1 MQLIFFKIY
10 SLQINIITII
20 YKMKQAL
27 NLILALTF
35 HVMVVHAQVNWQSG
49 AGGVQW
55 AFACDF
61 VNHDMGSAKVSGD
74 QCGNKC
80 MSTSGC
86 THFAWTPGNPGTCW
100 MKSGS
105 VQKSDAKFNNNYQM
119 VCGITQSSS
128 QGINW
133 QSGAGGV
140 QWAFSCDFVNH
151 DMGSAQVP
159 GEQCGGKC
167 MSTSGCTHFSWT
179 PGNPG
184 SCWMKYGSVQK
195 SDAKL
200 NNNNRMICGITPSSN
215 PNPGPNGD
223 GGISEADF
231 LFFNQIFLFLTRMLP
246 YQMG

>member
-1 MQLIFFKIY
+1 
-10 SLQINIITII
+10 
-20 YKMKQAL
+20 MKQAL

-61 VNHDMGSAKVSGD
+61 VNRDMGSAQVPGD
-74 QCGNKC
+74 QCGGKC

-86 THFAWTPGNPGTCW
+86 THFAWTNYQGGTCW

-184 SCWMKYGSVQK
+184 SCWMKSGSVQK
-195 SDAKL
+195 SDAKF
-200 NNNNRMICGITPSSN
+200 NNNDKMICGITPSSN

-223 GGISEADF
+223 GGISEANFRFDLSN
-231 LFFNQIFLFLTRMLP
+231 LFCLNEKVTL
-246 YQMG
+246 